1 MLLDQGFA
9 AAVER
14 GKVRVGMNPNI
25 YLPKFYY
32 RGEEELML
40 SRHYCSMSQV
50 SGTVCGY
57 AWVCGCMW
65 DEFSECLLETRV
77 LTSADINKYPIRIF
91 NGKIDNC
98 NAFHCWATIL
108 KP

>member
-1 MLLDQGFA
+1 
-9 AAVER
+9 
-14 GKVRVGMNPNI
+14 
-25 YLPKFYY
+25 
-32 RGEEELML
+32 ML

-50 SGTVCGY
+50 SQGLYAGMHGC

-65 DEFSECLLETRV
+65 DEFSEYLLETRV
-77 LTSADINKYPIRIF
+77 LTSADINMYPIRIF

-98 NAFHCWATIL
+98 NAFPIGQQFHCWATNL